1 MKRLLLCSAIAI
13 LQTAPSLASASS
25 GGFSHPTRFG
35 LSIGTLRAGGA
46 AITADTGPIIS
57 DNITLGGEIFGL
69 SLISLRGLLWERPE
83 SLSGFVGGL
92 KLFVG
97 FKPALIVQP
106 AGEFGWMHRF
116 KSKVDAGIG
125 AELVLGE
132 YIGGTLKI
140 SVGYLLR

>member
-1 MKRLLLCSAIAI
+1 MKRFLSISA
-13 LQTAPSLASASS
+13 TAAALTLPTFTAASAS
-25 GGFSHPTRFG
+25 GFSHPTRFG

-69 SLISLRGLLWERPE
+69 SLISLRGLVWERPE
-83 SLSGFVGGL
+83 SMSGFVGGL
-92 KLFVG
+92 KLFIG
-97 FKPALIVQP
+97 FKPLLALQP

-116 KSKVDAGIG
+116 RSNVDAGIG
-125 AELVLGE
+125 AEIVVGE